1 MILLVTP
8 IARRHEC
15 AAALHQATGEN
26 VVIADSLLRATTL
39 LRTDFYTAAVF
50 DRSVPEFEPHEVAIA
65 LDNLGSAIPVQINLA
80 ISGIERLVGE
90 VKSAIRFRKLEEAT
104 ARGVATRLVYS
115 ELNDT
120 LTTLLLESELA
131 LETTGL
137 TPAAGERLTAV
148 RDTTRKLRSRLES
161 SAKAAG
167 AGV

>member
-1 MILLVTP
+1 
-8 IARRHEC
+8 
-15 AAALHQATGEN
+15 
-26 VVIADSLLRATTL
+26 
-39 LRTDFYTAAVF
+39 
-50 DRSVPEFEPHEVAIA
+50 
-65 LDNLGSAIPVQINLA
+65 
-80 ISGIERLVGE
+80 
-90 VKSAIRFRKLEEAT
+90 
-104 ARGVATRLVYS
+104 VATRLVYS